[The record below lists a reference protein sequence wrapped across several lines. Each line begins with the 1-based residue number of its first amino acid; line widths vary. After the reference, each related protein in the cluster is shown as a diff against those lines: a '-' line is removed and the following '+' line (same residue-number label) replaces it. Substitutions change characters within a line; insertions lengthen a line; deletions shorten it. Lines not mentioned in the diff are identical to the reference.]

1 MASPLKLSQRQY
13 KIRPI
18 TPTQAPLHS
27 TPLYTDTSLT
37 IDKRALLSSARSRS
51 HLAHIAAYK
60 APQIA
65 HPHALW
71 PFAFAF
77 KCCDAGA
84 ELKLERFSDI
94 PDNPCHAMP
103 CWLHHDFSGLLARLL
118 LFFPAFFFQLPPCC
132 LVCLQL
138 LALIEKLCTCHD
150 DGPTTMPRNAKAAT
164 KAAIANEEI
173 RAIGT
178 PNLIC
183 LIWHRCITSG
193 TTNSKGFLTWI
204 RSYQF

>member
-1 MASPLKLSQRQY
+1 MASECDGMDDGFASKAFTKTIQDTSNNTHTGY
-13 KIRPI
+13 
-18 TPTQAPLHS
+18 
-27 TPLYTDTSLT
+27 TPLYTNTFLT
-37 IDKRALLSSARSRS
+37 IDKRASLSSRS

-94 PDNPCHAMP
+94 PDKPCHAMP

-118 LFFPAFFFQLPPCC
+118 LFFCSFLLSASSLLPC
-132 LVCLQL
+132 LF
-138 LALIEKLCTCHD
+138 T
-150 DGPTTMPRNAKAAT
+150 AAR
-164 KAAIANEEI
+164 ID
-173 RAIGT
+173 
-178 PNLIC
+178 
-183 LIWHRCITSG
+183 
-193 TTNSKGFLTWI
+193 
-204 RSYQF
+204 